1 MFMSYPLYT
10 NYQFALPISMFQPT
24 MDLLLY
30 SSYQDPQP
38 SIFNFN
44 NGKLEQEEF
53 SDTPK
58 AVPKRK
64 YFAE

>member
-1 MFMSYPLYT
+1 MFTPYHLYT

-30 SSYQDPQP
+30 SSCQDPQP
-38 SIFNFN
+38 FIFNFN
-44 NGKLEQEEF
+44 SGKLEQEES

-58 AVPKRK
+58 PVPKQK
-64 YFAE
+64 YSAE